1 MPLISF
7 VVQTQFMRNN
17 AGLKYLFEK
26 VFTDENILYAREK
39 ALEYYDCAVNVL
51 EGEGEIL
58 RDGNVKIYYK
68 NPENYDGGIK
78 LLMRVNRTFFTKNIF
93 DKAGQKYL
101 LKGHFEMN
109 AERKRHI
116 KFGEMMQK
124 KYFVELGIRE
134 PSTMDIKNHTQCRAL
149 EQTAELRK
157 LRKLTTEEAEFIKF
171 RATHVAYAGLSKEER
186 AKMDETPP
194 CWVKG
199 HILRSDLFGAMDGIA
214 AGLSKVDA
222 MPDTADWLALFAP
235 VKAVKA
241 PSAKHAETEKPR
253 LSPSTATF
261 PALGSAPKSAP
272 ATAPATSGD
281 VFTGLSLVDALETI
295 EAALKAGTMPGDFA
309 LRLDRALKGYYTA
322 VAPAT
327 APAPATAT
335 ATAPAPATAT
345 ATAPAVKGSGNKK
358 QVKAALDV
366 FFTESVQ
373 TAH

>member
-58 RDGNVKIYYK
+58 RDGNGKIYYK

-171 RATHVAYAGLSKEER
+171 R
-186 AKMDETPP
+186 D
-194 CWVKG
+194 KG
-199 HILRSDLFGAMDGIA
+199 
-214 AGLSKVDA
+214 
-222 MPDTADWLALFAP
+222 
-235 VKAVKA
+235 
-241 PSAKHAETEKPR
+241 
-253 LSPSTATF
+253 
-261 PALGSAPKSAP
+261 
-272 ATAPATSGD
+272 
-281 VFTGLSLVDALETI
+281 
-295 EAALKAGTMPGDFA
+295 
-309 LRLDRALKGYYTA
+309 
-322 VAPAT
+322 
-327 APAPATAT
+327 
-335 ATAPAPATAT
+335 
-345 ATAPAVKGSGNKK
+345 
-358 QVKAALDV
+358 
-366 FFTESVQ
+366 
-373 TAH
+373 

>member
-58 RDGNVKIYYK
+58 RDGNGKIYYK

-171 RATHVAYAGLSKEER
+171 RDKEL
-186 AKMDETPP
+186 P
-194 CWVKG
+194 
-199 HILRSDLFGAMDGIA
+199 
-214 AGLSKVDA
+214 
-222 MPDTADWLALFAP
+222 
-235 VKAVKA
+235 
-241 PSAKHAETEKPR
+241 EKI
-253 LSPSTATF
+253 
-261 PALGSAPKSAP
+261 
-272 ATAPATSGD
+272 
-281 VFTGLSLVDALETI
+281 LETACAFLNSKGGTIILGQTREMRQKNSTRKLQDDLLII
-295 EAALKAGTMPGDFA
+295 EKLLKCEFPKFVQN
-309 LRLDRALKGYYTA
+309 LKCFVEYLQGIRFVKIEVAKSSEDAFYNEEFFIRTKYGNA
-322 VAPAT
+322 VDWEKT
-327 APAPATAT
+327 FER
-335 ATAPAPATAT
+335 
-345 ATAPAVKGSGNKK
+345 N
-358 QVKAALDV
+358 L
-366 FFTESVQ
+366 
-373 TAH
+373 

>member
-58 RDGNVKIYYK
+58 RDGNGKIYYK

-124 KYFVELGIRE
+124 KYFVELGIEE
-134 PSTMDIKNHTQCRAL
+134 PFTPNKELLAYRIKPLLDST
-149 EQTAELRK
+149 ELQK

-171 RATHVAYAGLSKEER
+171 RDKEL
-186 AKMDETPP
+186 P
-194 CWVKG
+194 
-199 HILRSDLFGAMDGIA
+199 
-214 AGLSKVDA
+214 
-222 MPDTADWLALFAP
+222 
-235 VKAVKA
+235 
-241 PSAKHAETEKPR
+241 EKI
-253 LSPSTATF
+253 
-261 PALGSAPKSAP
+261 
-272 ATAPATSGD
+272 
-281 VFTGLSLVDALETI
+281 LETACAFLNSKGGTIILGQTREMRQKNSTRKLQDDLLIVEKLLKCEFPKFVQNLKCSVEYLQGIRFVKI
-295 EAALKAGTMPGDFA
+295 EVAKSSEDAFYNEEFFIRTKYGN
-309 LRLDRALKGYYTA
+309 A
-322 VAPAT
+322 VDWAKT
-327 APAPATAT
+327 FER
-335 ATAPAPATAT
+335 
-345 ATAPAVKGSGNKK
+345 N
-358 QVKAALDV
+358 L
-366 FFTESVQ
+366 
-373 TAH
+373 